1 MPFFAKACQDGDPAL
16 TRAALSV
23 RLFALYLGANGL
35 ILLLVPNLLLALLG
49 LAPTEEPW
57 IRILG
62 IIVFNLALYYHAGAD
77 GVAFQRITVVTR
89 VIVLLGFSG
98 LVLAGL
104 APGLLI
110 LFGLVDFTGAVWTA
124 LVMRRDRA
132 VSQNASP

>member
-1 MPFFAKACQDGDPAL
+1 MSH
-16 TRAALSV
+16 AALSL

-35 ILLLVPNLLLALLG
+35 ILLLVPNLLLTLLG
-49 LAPTEEPW
+49 LVPTEEPW
-57 IRILG
+57 IRVLG

-77 GVAFQRITVVTR
+77 GAAFQRITVVTR
-89 VIVLLGFSG
+89 VIVLISFSG
-98 LVLAGL
+98 LVLTGL

-124 LVMRRDRA
+124 LAMRRDRA

>member
-1 MPFFAKACQDGDPAL
+1 MSH
-16 TRAALSV
+16 AALSL

-49 LAPTEEPW
+49 LVPTEEPW
-57 IRILG
+57 IRVLG
-62 IIVFNLALYYHAGAD
+62 IIVFNLALYYHAGAE
-77 GVAFQRITVVTR
+77 GAAFQRITVVTR
-89 VIVLLGFSG
+89 IIVLVGFWG

-104 APGLLI
+104 APRLLI

-124 LVMRRDRA
+124 LAMRRDRT